1 MKGII
6 LSPFL
11 ICSVEAHAVYRAYAD
26 RERWE
31 TECQALGTTVEQLRA
46 YDADALRYAA
56 TTLYPNS
63 DVVAYARRLAVE
75 ALRMGLP
82 MPTSAEQAIE
92 DENRRAMAD
101 ALIRG

>member
-11 ICSVEAHAVYRAYAD
+11 ICSVEAQAVYRAYAD
-26 RERWE
+26 RERWVY
-31 TECQALGTTVEQLRA
+31 ECGVLGATAEQCHA

-63 DVVAYARRLAVE
+63 DVVAYARWLAVE
-75 ALRMGLP
+75 ALKLGLP
-82 MPTSAEQAIE
+82 MPESAEQAIE
-92 DENRRAMAD
+92 AENRRAMARFLD
-101 ALIRG
+101 P

>member
-26 RERWE
+26 GERWQ
-31 TECQALGTTVEQLRA
+31 TECLALGATIERVRT
-46 YDADALRYAA
+46 YDADTQAYAR

-75 ALRMGLP
+75 ALKLGLP
-82 MPTSAEQAIE
+82 MPESAERAIE
-92 DENRRAMAD
+92 EENKRAMA
-101 ALIRG
+101 RMFGV